1 MNRRVLVA
9 GAGIGGLAFARAA
22 RDRGIE
28 ATVVERRPALPES
41 GFGLNLPGNAMRAL
55 GHLGVDHEVAEAGV
69 PVEQREYRS
78 ASGRLL
84 FAVDER
90 AFWADVA
97 PSVCVRHHHLL
108 EALARGID
116 VRHGIAVDHLTA
128 GDDAVAAHLSDGRTE
143 AYDFVVGADGVHSSV
158 RSAVGGAAPRR
169 SQMTPGSWR
178 FITGNPGVDCWTA
191 WTGHGALFLL
201 IPVAVGEVY
210 GYASSSRG
218 RPVDHP
224 EWLRAT
230 FSRFPAPVTRA
241 VDQVGRASTS
251 PYYAPL
257 EEVRMS
263 RWHRGRVALLGD
275 AAHATSPVWAQGV
288 AMAVE
293 DALILATLLA
303 ARDDWSAV
311 GAEWEAL
318 RRPRVEHV
326 QSETDRLARLAGLPT
341 WLSHAVAPV
350 AGPRA
355 YRSTYRPLR
364 DDPLATWASDEPEA
378 GT

>member
-28 ATVVERRPALPES
+28 ATVVERRPDLPES

-55 GHLGVDHEVAEAGV
+55 GHLGVDQEVAAAGV
-69 PVEQREYRS
+69 PVERREYRS

-224 EWLRAT
+224 SGSAPRSPA
-230 FSRFPAPVTRA
+230 SR
-241 VDQVGRASTS
+241 
-251 PYYAPL
+251 
-257 EEVRMS
+257 
-263 RWHRGRVALLGD
+263 HR
-275 AAHATSPVWAQGV
+275 
-288 AMAVE
+288 
-293 DALILATLLA
+293 
-303 ARDDWSAV
+303 
-311 GAEWEAL
+311 
-318 RRPRVEHV
+318 
-326 QSETDRLARLAGLPT
+326 
-341 WLSHAVAPV
+341 
-350 AGPRA
+350 
-355 YRSTYRPLR
+355 
-364 DDPLATWASDEPEA
+364 
-378 GT
+378 